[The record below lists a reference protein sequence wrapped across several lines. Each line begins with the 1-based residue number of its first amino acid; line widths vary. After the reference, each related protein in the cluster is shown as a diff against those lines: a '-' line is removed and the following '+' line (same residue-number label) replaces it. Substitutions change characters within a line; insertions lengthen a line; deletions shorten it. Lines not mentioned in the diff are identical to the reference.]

1 MSACTSSSF
10 SDHHAK
16 MVAAFEIIEPA
27 GDWRDPI
34 LSATSHAALHAA
46 GVTLEDVLESVQY
59 FTATVANVI
68 EDDFGLVTV
77 SADGYRNG
85 PAGC

>member
-1 MSACTSSSF
+1 MSACASISF
-10 SDHHAK
+10 TDHHAK
-16 MVAAFEIIEPA
+16 MAAAFDIVEPA

-34 LSATSHAALHAA
+34 FAATSHAACAAA
-46 GVTLEDVLESVQY
+46 GLTLADVLESVEY
-59 FTATVANVI
+59 FTATVAEVT

-77 SADGYRNG
+77 SAVGYRNG